1 MREVFED
8 QRHRPMTKAIIFD
21 LDSCLAA
28 ADEVVVV
35 RTGVCGH
42 PRGQR
47 RSLTG
52 FCEPSAWCGIW
63 YLTYFVV
70 QSISTPHQPYEN
82 TEDRQA
88 ERQDNAKNL
97 CDTKYVATTST
108 FEKQ

>member
-1 MREVFED
+1 
-8 QRHRPMTKAIIFD
+8 MTKAIIFD

-63 YLTYFVV
+63 YLTYFVI
-70 QSISTPHQPYEN
+70 QSISTPHQPLKTLKTDMQEGKIMPKAFVTQSISQPHQPLKN
-82 TEDRQA
+82 N
-88 ERQDNAKNL
+88 ERAHAQR
-97 CDTKYVATTST
+97 
-108 FEKQ
+108 